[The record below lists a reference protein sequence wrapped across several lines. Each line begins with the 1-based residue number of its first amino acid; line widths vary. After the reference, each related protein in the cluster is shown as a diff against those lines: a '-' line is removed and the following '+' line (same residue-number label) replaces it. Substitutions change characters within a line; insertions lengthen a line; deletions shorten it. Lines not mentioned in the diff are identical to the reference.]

1 MEKLVSKV
9 VQQSMLFISK
19 QNLESDK
26 ALRMLKIGIDAEDMR
41 SCTDM
46 VIRECFEPSQ
56 PLGIISGLDGHGQYL
71 NFHSQQERKVQIKL
85 IMPTPLHNLDFLSLK
100 DELFL
105 TFATGPL
112 KTAPVC
118 KANDQN
124 YYRTE
129 CFLAGCPH
137 SGSMSKGTVA

>member
-71 NFHSQQERKVQIKL
+71 NFHSQQERKMQIKL
-85 IMPTPLHNLDFLSLK
+85 IMPTPLHNLRFP
-100 DELFL
+100 L
-105 TFATGPL
+105 TE
-112 KTAPVC
+112 
-118 KANDQN
+118 
-124 YYRTE
+124 R
-129 CFLAGCPH
+129 
-137 SGSMSKGTVA
+137 